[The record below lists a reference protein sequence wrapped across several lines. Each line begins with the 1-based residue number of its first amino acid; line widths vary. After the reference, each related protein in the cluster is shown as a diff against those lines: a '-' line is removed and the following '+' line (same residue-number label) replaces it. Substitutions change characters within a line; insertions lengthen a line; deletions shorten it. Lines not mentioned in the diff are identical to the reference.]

1 MLILI
6 SMSFLSQKVK
16 ISMKNQ
22 FQWWSIITYLMFGL
36 MIGSLLLSSIII
48 YNYTFRTLED
58 AHTIVLLNTDTV
70 VNNVNLDMYKR
81 AVDAIKLKSTRSE
94 IDRNLRNI
102 FVFNTSSPAVVPASP
117 ITTTSPVSGYVS
129 TTSQQ

>member
-1 MLILI
+1 
-6 SMSFLSQKVK
+6 MSFLSQKVK